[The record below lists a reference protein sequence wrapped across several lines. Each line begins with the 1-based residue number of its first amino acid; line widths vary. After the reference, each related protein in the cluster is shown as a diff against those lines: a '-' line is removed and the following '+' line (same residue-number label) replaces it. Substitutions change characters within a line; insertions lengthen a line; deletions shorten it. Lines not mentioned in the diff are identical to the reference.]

1 MSRPIPA
8 PLDILG
14 HFKDYYM
21 AYQIGKGLSY
31 SAFTLLIWDV
41 LLTFGDEVRYVWSAK
56 FTLVKGLFFFNR
68 YISPLI
74 ISINLWTFT
83 GRAAGLTDNFCR
95 IWLSILDVT
104 QVIGISL
111 VSLIVTFRLYAL
123 EEITRTAFTLLLL
136 VWGIALAIA
145 MLLLVKNFFLKLETI
160 HVLPVGNVCYAVLPR
175 IWENWLPNVA
185 EHAIFF
191 LFLLFKSL
199 KTPRSAQTPLLAIMY
214 RHGIFYF
221 AFTLTVFVLSFVT
234 WRYLDLKWFSV
245 PLLSTWIMCQVA
257 TSRLLLGVKS
267 SQAFQHFLSSSFS
280 GTRTT
285 GTQSAP
291 EYISGIRTTALPAVQ
306 RAHEQVNISSV
317 RSRESSWTTSIP
329 LRSFPAMTAG
339 TSSSRPKSGDKGDS
353 AKHRTTSKYNKS
365 VYINAASQ
373 FDSHLSGEETEADE
387 APSVLHGLPEP
398 EVHPQVHK
406 DLDRLQSEESEPTR
420 GTAGESSRLHRVWS
434 RLPWWL
440 MRGSHHGDLHIQ
452 VAYDEDVVEMA
463 DWEASG
469 ASGPAGLEGGLRVS
483 KLGRYDHWL

>member
-1 MSRPIPA
+1 MGFASVSSSLIP
-8 PLDILG
+8 
-14 HFKDYYM
+14 
-21 AYQIGKGLSY
+21 
-31 SAFTLLIWDV
+31 
-41 LLTFGDEVRYVWSAK
+41 
-56 FTLVKGLFFFNR
+56 
-68 YISPLI
+68 
-74 ISINLWTFT
+74 
-83 GRAAGLTDNFCR
+83 
-95 IWLSILDVT
+95 
-104 QVIGISL
+104 L
-111 VSLIVTFRLYAL
+111 VSLYAL

-245 PLLSTWIMCQVA
+245 PLLSTWIMPFS
-257 TSRLLLGVKS
+257 TS
-267 SQAFQHFLSSSFS
+267 SQAPS
-280 GTRTT
+280 
-285 GTQSAP
+285 P
-291 EYISGIRTTALPAVQ
+291 
-306 RAHEQVNISSV
+306 AHERPELSQRQSISQ
-317 RSRESSWTTSIP
+317 ESERRRYPQLNELTSN
-329 LRSFPAMTAG
+329 FPAMTAG

-469 ASGPAGLEGGLRVS
+469 ASGRAGLEGGLRVS